1 MGQPFILT
9 IKTYKWLIYVF
20 YNISEKLFLLNSL
33 FSCLKVINWFY
44 HLKNFYRGI
53 DVLDD
58 IIHGLVSHGT
68 LVQSF
73 CAHDVYRFP
82 SSPVR
87 TRPL

>member
-58 IIHGLVSHGT
+58 IIHGLVSMGHSSRVSAPT
-68 LVQSF
+68 
-73 CAHDVYRFP
+73 DV
-82 SSPVR
+82 V
-87 TRPL
+87 

>member
-1 MGQPFILT
+1 MIDKKAIPMGQPIILT

-33 FSCLKVINWFY
+33 FTCFEVINWFY

-53 DVLDD
+53 DVLHN

-68 LVQSF
+68 LV
-73 CAHDVYRFP
+73 
-82 SSPVR
+82 
-87 TRPL
+87 